1 MEEVVI
7 NIDNE
12 VEVVN
17 KVTTETI
24 NEIEVNK
31 DEVVNQ
37 DNIEADDENDTVV
50 DEAADT
56 VVDDV
61 VDNLDTSQFY
71 KVLKTQLLKLVN
83 DFTREIELSFDYI
96 DTHKLSKL
104 KKKLDAMNNN
114 DIKFKDFYNNIYDVL
129 KTYNDNG
136 SLSVGEKVKTKELE
150 FLSNIQLFG
159 IHFSIFNEEK
169 KNTKRT
175 LINYLHEFY
184 IVSNFLKCS
193 SNGDSTEN
201 LFNEIH
207 NMVKDLNAP
216 NVVSTKVDS
225 NRKKKQTE
233 PNSILDGINMADLS
247 NTTGIDFSPFDNLM
261 KNNDIMSI
269 ANELSSEMSTLDI
282 DPMSMMT
289 SLMSG
294 NLFSL
299 YADISSTVFL
309 LEVLNAIHII
319 SLSPSEI
326 RIFKYFVPFFEI
338 LTSLS
343 NTTPTNSKNS
353 SNSN

>member
-7 NIDNE
+7 NIENEVNEVEAVNEAVNEVEVTNE

-17 KVTTETI
+17 EVEDIDTAVNDEENET
-24 NEIEVNK
+24 
-31 DEVVNQ
+31 
-37 DNIEADDENDTVV
+37 AV
-50 DEAADT
+50 DEA
-56 VVDDV
+56 VE
-61 VDNLDTSQFY
+61 DNQDTSQFY
-71 KVLKTQLLKLVN
+71 KVLKTQLLKLIN
-83 DFTREIELSFDYI
+83 DFTREIELSFEYI

-104 KKKLDAMNNN
+104 KKKLDSMNNN

-129 KTYNDNG
+129 KIYNDDG

-150 FLSNIQLFG
+150 FLSNVQLFG

-207 NMVKDLNAP
+207 NMVKDLNVP
-216 NVVSTKVDS
+216 NVVSTKS
-225 NRKKKQTE
+225 TNNRKKKQSE

-269 ANELSSEMSTLDI
+269 ANELSSEMSSLDI

-294 NLFSL
+294 NLKDNKLGSL
-299 YADISSTVFL
+299 LSSISGKITQKINSGAIDKNALEQQAGLFMQNISTNTNL
-309 LEVLNAIHII
+309 MSLANNLN
-319 SLSPSEI
+319 LN
-326 RIFKYFVPFFEI
+326 K
-338 LTSLS
+338 
-343 NTTPTNSKNS
+343 K
-353 SNSN
+353 